1 MAVPIYTLLRETD
14 ALGSTCDI
22 LVRMVDDMSVSE
34 RTRRALKD
42 FGLTEYEVKAYVALV
57 ESGPIPASQLST
69 KAAIPYSKIY
79 EILGNLERKGWV
91 EIEQGRPSKY
101 FPKPPSTALE
111 SSRVRTEN
119 TLKSSQI
126 DALSELQ
133 PLYERKGVQERP
145 DIWIVRGQ
153 DNILDRIK
161 ETLGR
166 TRRELLVAMPIVP
179 ESVISITAPLLS
191 LMTSRGIKVS
201 IMVPEL
207 TDKDAIRKLKGLAE
221 VRVREQMFGGGM
233 ISDSNEIILLLGEEP
248 EKGLILAISSDHVG
262 LVKFGKS
269 YFEFLWENSKPA

>member
-1 MAVPIYTLLRETD
+1 MP
-14 ALGSTCDI
+14 
-22 LVRMVDDMSVSE
+22 VSE

-42 FGLTEYEVKAYVALV
+42 FGLTEYEVKVYVALV
-57 ESGPIPASQLST
+57 ESGPLPASQLST
-69 KAAIPYSKIY
+69 TATIPYSKIY

-91 EIEQGRPSKY
+91 ETEQGRPSKY

-133 PLYERKGVQERP
+133 PLYEKKGVQERP

-166 TRRELLVAMPIVP
+166 TRRELLVALPIVP
-179 ESVISITAPLLS
+179 ESVISMATPLLS

-201 IMVPEL
+201 IMVPGL
-207 TDKDAIRKLKGLAE
+207 TNKEAIRKLKGLAE
-221 VRVREQMFGGGM
+221 VRVREQLFGGGM
-233 ISDSNEIILLLGEEP
+233 ISDSNEIIILLGEEP
-248 EKGLILAISSDHVG
+248 EKGLTHAISSDHVG

-269 YFEFLWENSKPA
+269 YFEFLWENSKPT